1 MERISGC
8 ASLNYHSQSAETEH
22 YFSRDEEKDIS
33 EIGEW
38 LLKVACLK
46 ADMPPKEQNYE
57 KALDSIFKEDEQSGN
72 KRLDELQNNLD
83 AALAMVAK
91 NGGATKGT
99 LPALPPLYVIAALQ
113 DDLQTIKKAAR
124 KGTANKLI
132 SAYLWRAFL
141 SDRYEAQANDRLF
154 DDLKGL
160 RRCLEQIRDTGT
172 YDELPSIFNDNDHP
186 LPTAEE
192 LAKPLQWIRKKR
204 LGRAVAAV
212 AMHRTPID
220 WGTGEKLDAN
230 TIRESG
236 KYRASWTG
244 TTCFRG
250 EFLKGH
256 STRDEIN
263 HGLNGVLLTKASNL
277 AFSKKDPVEYLK
289 KDSRGQ
295 PKPE

>member
-1 MERISGC
+1 M
-8 ASLNYHSQSAETEH
+8 
-22 YFSRDEEKDIS
+22 
-33 EIGEW
+33 
-38 LLKVACLK
+38 
-46 ADMPPKEQNYE
+46 
-57 KALDSIFKEDEQSGN
+57 
-72 KRLDELQNNLD
+72 
-83 AALAMVAK
+83 
-91 NGGATKGT
+91 
-99 LPALPPLYVIAALQ
+99 IAALQ

-220 WGTGEKLDAN
+220 WGTGD
-230 TIRESG
+230 
-236 KYRASWTG
+236 
-244 TTCFRG
+244 
-250 EFLKGH
+250 
-256 STRDEIN
+256 
-263 HGLNGVLLTKASNL
+263 KA
-277 AFSKKDPVEYLK
+277 
-289 KDSRGQ
+289 
-295 PKPE
+295 